1 MSLSWL
7 FEQCSVELSTQA
19 FACSVETM
27 LGSATTATITRRRE
41 GGEDGVKDNP
51 SSPRF
56 HPNRVVLNAIH
67 PKGSVFRALFLVL
80 FGFAVLAQYF
90 AVGIDFEANLLAV
103 LIYDG
108 FKIGALFF
116 PTNNGSALGLCLGGR
131 LHRGRNFRT
140 IDRLLFVFFFFRLC
154 GNAERQASAYRSCC
168 EQIFHFHDC

>member
-1 MSLSWL
+1 
-7 FEQCSVELSTQA
+7 
-19 FACSVETM
+19 M

-108 FKIGALFF
+108 FKIGA
-116 PTNNGSALGLCLGGR
+116 PTAP
-131 LHRGRNFRT
+131 
-140 IDRLLFVFFFFRLC
+140 
-154 GNAERQASAYRSCC
+154 RQAHQNY
-168 EQIFHFHDC
+168 